1 MPPPTKKVVA
11 EDAAA
16 LAEAVNGWSAQYGP
30 ALRRYF
36 LKKVGANE
44 ADDLV
49 QEVFLSLQVR
59 GSTGGEIDNIEG
71 YLFRTAANAIV
82 RRHQRQKW
90 DWAGHDVL
98 FDDLDDLSDDVS
110 PERVLMG
117 KEELDRVL
125 EAMRS
130 LPPRCS
136 QAFFLHRFEEL
147 TYSAIAA
154 RMRISNKAVERLIQ
168 RALRRLSLT
177 LDGEL

>member
-1 MPPPTKKVVA
+1 MPPPTKQLDPVA
-11 EDAAA
+11 ASFAAEQLRA
-16 LAEAVNGWSAQYGP
+16 WTVQYGP

-36 LKKVGANE
+36 MKKVGPNE
-44 ADDLV
+44 AEDLV
-49 QEVFLSLQVR
+49 QEVFLSLQLR
-59 GSTGGEIDNIEG
+59 GRTGGEIDNIEG
-71 YLFRTAANAIV
+71 YLFRTAANTIV

-98 FDDLDDLSDDVS
+98 DDLDDLSDDVS

-125 EAMRS
+125 SAMRG

-154 RMRISNKAVERLIQ
+154 RMRITNSAVERLIQ
-168 RALRRLSLT
+168 RALRRISAT
-177 LDGEL
+177 VDPEL

>member
-1 MPPPTKKVVA
+1 MPPPTKKA
-11 EDAAA
+11 GLDAAEQ
-16 LAEAVNGWSAQYGP
+16 AEMVRGWSAQYGP

-36 LKKVGANE
+36 LKKVGPNE

-49 QEVFLSLQVR
+49 QEVFLSLQLR
-59 GSTGGEIDNIEG
+59 GSTGGEIENIEG
-71 YLFRTAANAIV
+71 YLFRTAANTIV

-125 EAMRS
+125 AAMQA

-147 TYSAIAA
+147 TYSAVAA
-154 RMRISNKAVERLIQ
+154 RMRISKKAVERLIQ
-168 RALRRLSLT
+168 RALRRISQT
-177 LDGEL
+177 VDGEL